1 MLQRALSPLVEVRR
15 EESLTA
21 VMMFAYSFLAMTAY
35 NILKPITRS
44 KFITDLGPDN
54 LPYVLLAAGILI
66 GVLMTAYSWL
76 MARLPE
82 RGALP
87 ITQVAMAASMFGFWF
102 LFQTGASWV
111 SVAFYLLGLLLG
123 VLLISQFWTLA
134 NLVYDPRQA
143 KRLFGFIGGGASLG
157 GIVGSAVLKSYT
169 NQIGTTNMLLISGTL
184 MLVCAFLMATILRRE
199 RPAAPVGAAVKNE
212 KGVSATE
219 AFELLRT
226 SKHLQ
231 IIALVIS
238 FAAVGA
244 AIIEQQL
251 NMAAA
256 ASKGAGATDS
266 ITVFLANVQLWTSI
280 IGFVIQVWL
289 TSKIHRYLGIG
300 FALMLLPVSLGTS
313 GVIMLLNGAL
323 WAPGLARV
331 LDQSLRYT
339 VDKTTREI
347 LFLPLPAD
355 IKLKAKSFVD
365 VTVDRGAKAAGALLL
380 LVLVKPWGLHLSWQQ
395 LSYAS
400 LTVTAFWIV
409 MSLYARRG
417 YLSAFRQSIERRDL
431 APAEMRLS
439 GGDLSTV
446 ETLVQELAHPDPARV
461 VYAIDVLESLDKR
474 NLVTPLLLYHESP
487 AVRARALYALG
498 QSRSD
503 LSGQW
508 VPQIRRTLS
517 DPDARVRAAAISAL
531 AAISQEDAVSLAR
544 PLLADP
550 DARIRTTAAI
560 ALAGSTR
567 PADVDVAESVLAELA
582 ADAGDTHR
590 KARRDVAIAIRH
602 IAEPR
607 FRRLLIPLLYDPAPE
622 VADEAMESV
631 RAAGTDDFVFLP
643 ALITLLRNRALK
655 GRARAVIVSYGEPAI
670 EALNFFM
677 RDEGEDIWIR
687 RHIPGTI
694 GQIPSQ
700 KSVDVLVAGL
710 GEPDGFLRYKIVAA
724 LERLRRGQA
733 TFTFPREPIEALTV
747 AEGNR
752 YFTHLSLHHNL
763 FARQALQRDSLLS
776 DALIQKMARIKDRI
790 YRLLALIYPWKDI
803 AAAEWTL
810 QHGDARSR
818 ASASEYLD
826 NVLSGTLRKRIMPLL
841 EDLPAEEKVRR
852 GNVLIKSRPRDVEE
866 TLLQLINDDDQ
877 VVAAAAIDVVRQ
889 NQMWALADDIEHVLE
904 HRDVRDWYV
913 FEAASWALAEK
924 RMPAERRRE
933 LWLEPLPAAEL
944 AGRLRRL
951 PLFASVTVDELFR
964 MAGTARQVRHEPGT
978 VLIKEGT
985 VPSSLHLLLD
995 GRVAAGAAGDRR
1007 VIEPPSALGFAEAL
1021 QGQPI
1026 PETVRTEEVAVTLVL
1041 TVEDLRTL
1049 LADNTD
1055 LVTGLFAT
1063 LATEDASSRGP
1074 VQPTSSGQELAAL
1087 AADGLTPIEKVLA
1100 LQKIPLFSRTSVEE
1114 MQQVAPVVSSVTMT
1128 SGSSLFT
1135 ESAAPTLWLIL
1146 SGEVALSSPAS
1157 PVPIRASAG
1166 DIIGALEM
1174 LSGQPLGLAARV
1186 VESGIGLRIARDDL
1200 FEVLG
1205 ERPELL
1211 RQIFAAMFRRAA
1223 GPAFASGVF
1232 RPKATQSAVLDAREV
1247 EAGR

>member
-1 MLQRALSPLVEVRR
+1 MLQRLLSPIVEVRE

-21 VMMFAYSFLAMTAY
+21 FMMFAYSFLAMTAY
-35 NILKPITRS
+35 NAVKPLTRS
-44 KFITDLGPDN
+44 KFISSLGADN
-54 LPYVLLAAGILI
+54 LPYVLLAAGFII
-66 GVLMTAYSWL
+66 GILMTGYAFMMSKLPRRWGL
-76 MARLPE
+76 AIAQGVMAVVL
-82 RGALP
+82 L
-87 ITQVAMAASMFGFWF
+87 VFWF
-102 LFQTGASWV
+102 LFHTNAAWV
-111 SVAFYLLGLLLG
+111 PVAFYVLGLIYG

-134 NLVYDPRQA
+134 NVVYDPRQA
-143 KRLFGFIGGGASLG
+143 KRLFGFVGGGAPLG
-157 GIVGSAVLKSYT
+157 GVAGNALALYAPQIGSTNLILPAAALLALCAVLVAAIMGRE
-169 NQIGTTNMLLISGTL
+169 QIDAD
-184 MLVCAFLMATILRRE
+184 VA
-199 RPAAPVGAAVKNE
+199 GAKQE
-212 KGVSATE
+212 KGVRLIE
-219 AFELLRT
+219 AVDLLRQ

-238 FAAVGA
+238 FASIGA

-256 ASKGAGATDS
+256 AQRGAGGADS
-266 ITVFLANVQLWTSI
+266 ITQFLASVGLWMSA

-300 FALMLLPVSLGTS
+300 FALMILPVSLGTS

-365 VTVDRGAKAAGALLL
+365 VTVDRGAKAIGALLL
-380 LVLVKPWGLHLSWQQ
+380 LVLVKPWGLNLDWQR

-400 LTVTAFWIV
+400 LTVTALWIV
-409 MSLYARRG
+409 MALYAKRG
-417 YLSAFRQSIERRDL
+417 YMTAFRQSIERRDL
-431 APAEMRLS
+431 APAELRLS

-474 NLVTPLLLYHESP
+474 NLVTPLLLYHESA

-503 LSGQW
+503 LSAQW
-508 VPQIRRTLS
+508 IPQIRRTLS

-531 AAISQEDAVSLAR
+531 AAIDQEDAVSLAR

-550 DARIRTTAAI
+550 DPRIRTTAAI
-560 ALAGSTR
+560 ALAGSSQ
-567 PADVDVAESVLAELA
+567 PADVDLAESVLIELSS
-582 ADAGDTHR
+582 DSGDTNR
-590 KARRDVAIAIRH
+590 KARRDVAVAVRH

-631 RAAGTDDFVFLP
+631 RAAGTGDFVFLP
-643 ALITLLRNRALK
+643 ALITLLRNRVLK
-655 GRARAVIVSYGEPAI
+655 GRARAVIVSYGEAALD
-670 EALNFFM
+670 ALNFFM
-677 RDEGEDIWIR
+677 CDDGEDIWVR
-687 RHIPGTI
+687 RHIPATI

-710 GEPDGFLRYKIVAA
+710 QQQDGFMRYKTVAA

-733 TFTFPREPIEALTV
+733 AFTFPREPIEALAV
-747 AEGNR
+747 SEGNR
-752 YFTHLSLHHNL
+752 YYTYLSLHHNL
-763 FARQALQRDSLLS
+763 FAKQALQRDSLLS
-776 DALIQKMARIKDRI
+776 DALTQKMARIKDRI

-810 QHGDARSR
+810 QHGDSRSR

-826 NVLSGTLRKRIMPLL
+826 NVLSGNLRKRIMPLL

-852 GNVLIKSRPRDVEE
+852 GNVLIKSRPRDIEE

-933 LWLEPLPAAEL
+933 LWLEPLPAAEI
-944 AGRLRRL
+944 AGRLRSL
-951 PLFASVTVDELFR
+951 PLFASVSVDELFR
-964 MAGTARQVRHEPGT
+964 IADASRQVRHDAAT
-978 VLIKEGT
+978 VLLADGLIPQT
-985 VPSSLHLLLD
+985 IHLLLEGRATVTGRD
-995 GRVAAGAAGDRR
+995 GAPFTIDAPA
-1007 VIEPPSALGFAEAL
+1007 PLGFIEAL
-1021 QGQPI
+1021 QGAAVQGS
-1026 PETVRTEEVAVTLVL
+1026 VRTTEVAVTIAMSA
-1041 TVEDLRTL
+1041 E
-1049 LADNTD
+1049 
-1055 LVTGLFAT
+1055 
-1063 LATEDASSRGP
+1063 
-1074 VQPTSSGQELAAL
+1074 EL
-1087 AADGLTPIEKVLA
+1087 
-1100 LQKIPLFSRTSVEE
+1100 
-1114 MQQVAPVVSSVTMT
+1114 
-1128 SGSSLFT
+1128 
-1135 ESAAPTLWLIL
+1135 
-1146 SGEVALSSPAS
+1146 
-1157 PVPIRASAG
+1157 
-1166 DIIGALEM
+1166 
-1174 LSGQPLGLAARV
+1174 
-1186 VESGIGLRIARDDL
+1186 
-1200 FEVLG
+1200 
-1205 ERPELL
+1205 
-1211 RQIFAAMFRRAA
+1211 
-1223 GPAFASGVF
+1223 
-1232 RPKATQSAVLDAREV
+1232 
-1247 EAGR
+1247 